1 MKSTPH
7 ALALSSST
15 DPVTERPALHATP
28 KPDSN
33 GAPDLLNELTFA
45 QLERETRLTL
55 AAVTLVGLQRYLQG
69 LDQELFTHVT
79 RAALRAA
86 ALRTESSVPEAGLG
100 DPGPPPVTEQGL
112 LTAVGP
118 DVAPVHKTTAP

>member
-1 MKSTPH
+1 LKSIPH

-15 DPVTERPALHATP
+15 PPANRALPATP
-28 KPDSN
+28 KPESN
-33 GAPDLLNELTFA
+33 GAPDLLDELTFA

-86 ALRTESSVPEAGLG
+86 ALRAESSLPEAGLG
-100 DPGPPPVTEQGL
+100 DPGQAPVTEQGL
-112 LTAVGP
+112 GPYVSSEKRGGTAG
-118 DVAPVHKTTAP
+118 